1 MLDVKFYKGVNA
13 WLDVKFYK
21 GVNDWLDVKFYQR
34 DECVAECQ
42 VLQRG

>member
-1 MLDVKFYKGVNA
+1 MLDVKFYKGVNP

-21 GVNDWLDVKFYQR
+21 GLNDWLDVKFYQR
-34 DECVAECQ
+34 DECLDECQ